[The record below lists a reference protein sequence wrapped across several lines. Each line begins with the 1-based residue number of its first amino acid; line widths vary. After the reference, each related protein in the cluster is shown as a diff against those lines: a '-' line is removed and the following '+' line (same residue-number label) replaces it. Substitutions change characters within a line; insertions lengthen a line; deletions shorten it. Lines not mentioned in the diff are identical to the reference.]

1 MWDGTYA
8 LQILPELLKALP
20 VTIGATVLGFML
32 ACLLGLPLAV
42 IRYAGGRI
50 GSRAV
55 VCWVELIRSTPLL
68 VQLFVLFYVL
78 PLYGIAV
85 SPFATGVIGL
95 GLHYSTYISE
105 VFRGG
110 IEAVPKGQWEAA
122 RALNIG
128 PRRTWMAIILPQ
140 AVPPMVPVLGNYLIT
155 MFKETPMLSAITVV
169 ELLQTAKGLGSSS
182 FRYVEAFT
190 LVGCL
195 FFVLSYGSSLLVRGV
210 EQHFLKKMK

>member
-1 MWDGTYA
+1 MWDWNYA
-8 LQILPELLKALP
+8 LDILPQLLKALP
-20 VTIGATVLGFML
+20 MTIGATVLGFAL

-42 IRYAGGRI
+42 IRYAGGPI
-50 GSRAV
+50 GSYMVAA
-55 VCWVELIRSTPLL
+55 WVEFIRSTPLL

-95 GLHYSTYISE
+95 GIHYSTYISE

-122 RALNIG
+122 RALNLG
-128 PRRTWMAIILPQ
+128 ARRTWTGIILPQ
-140 AVPPMVPVLGNYLIT
+140 AVPPMAPVLGNYLIT

-169 ELLQTAKGLGSSS
+169 ELLQTAKSLGSVS

-195 FFVLSYGSSLLVRGV
+195 FFALSYASSLLVRGV
-210 EQHFLKKMK
+210 ELHFMKKTK